1 MNMNRTSEDFYDLV
15 SAAQQQHAGYGKK
28 GKPTPAVQAV
38 NRALRDVSKQQK
50 EIQQITNATNING
63 DRKRELIDK
72 KRALIKQIQKAT
84 LKKYRDKFNI

>member
-28 GKPTPAVQAV
+28 GKPTAAVTAV
-38 NRALRDVSKQQK
+38 NKALRDVSKQQK
-50 EIQQITNATNING
+50 DIQTITNAKNLSS

-72 KRALIKQIQKAT
+72 KRAMIRQIQKAT
-84 LKKYRDKFNI
+84 LNKYRDKFKV